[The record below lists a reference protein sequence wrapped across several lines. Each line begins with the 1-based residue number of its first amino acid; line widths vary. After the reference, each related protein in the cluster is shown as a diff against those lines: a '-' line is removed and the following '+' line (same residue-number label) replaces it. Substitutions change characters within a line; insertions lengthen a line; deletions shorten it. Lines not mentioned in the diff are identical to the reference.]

1 MEGDGGSGG
10 GDGGDVIIGTGACF
24 ERGGG
29 DYDVD
34 GEARVVCDY
43 QFS

>member
-1 MEGDGGSGG
+1 MEGDGGSSG

-24 ERGGG
+24 ERGRG

-34 GEARVVCDY
+34 GEARVVGEY

>member
-1 MEGDGGSGG
+1 MEGNGGSCG
-10 GDGGDVIIGTGACF
+10 GDGGDVIIGTGACY

-34 GEARVVCDY
+34 REARVVREY